1 MSGKEVLENL
11 NVVHSKVTMED
22 ICRQLIDTY
31 NRKNADYDDAF
42 KKSMDEFGL
51 VSAAIRLSDKLN
63 RFKSLIDK
71 DPKVKGESIL
81 DTLLDGAAYN
91 LMTYLYLVNNE

>member
-1 MSGKEVLENL
+1 MKGKELLSEL

-22 ICRQLIDTY
+22 ICRQLVDTY
-31 NRKNADYDDAF
+31 NRKNADYDSAF
-42 KKSMDEFGL
+42 EKSMDEYGL

-63 RFKSLIDK
+63 RFKSLINK
-71 DPKVKGESIL
+71 EAQVKEESIL

-91 LMTYLYLVNNE
+91 LMTYLYLVNNG